1 MYAILAQ
8 AMFIYLNT
16 LRLTQHTVWN
26 LKHYYPVKVSS
37 YKYEECEMWKIYEH
51 RLGLLYSWLKSQQE
65 LTASIISII
74 IYSQAAQL
82 TSQTS

>member
-1 MYAILAQ
+1 
-8 AMFIYLNT
+8 
-16 LRLTQHTVWN
+16 
-26 LKHYYPVKVSS
+26 
-37 YKYEECEMWKIYEH
+37 MWKIYEH
-51 RLGLLYSWLKSQQE
+51 RLRLLYSWLKSQQV